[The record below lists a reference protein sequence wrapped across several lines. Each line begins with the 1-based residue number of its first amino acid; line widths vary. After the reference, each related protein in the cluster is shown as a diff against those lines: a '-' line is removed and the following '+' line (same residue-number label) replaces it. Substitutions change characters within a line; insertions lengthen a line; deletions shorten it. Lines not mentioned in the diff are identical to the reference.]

1 MCPARALSHDALY
14 RRCDPMAVP
23 FETTSSAATS
33 EDFLGQEE
41 ALRSLAFGVA
51 MRRSGYHL
59 FVVGPPGVGK
69 QTLVER
75 VLNHEARAE
84 LPTQDYC
91 YVYNF
96 EEPRRPRALAL
107 PAGKAARLRDDMA
120 HIVEQLQVAV
130 RAALESDEYRTRRQK
145 LVRELEDRRDR
156 AFREMER
163 RAKELEVSIA
173 REGDVFTVRV
183 LAPSGVM
190 AAAEFEQLPETERER
205 RAEHIARAEDWLG
218 VTLQEFSDWGRQQRE
233 ALQALVRG
241 TAAAVGAPLFANVRS
256 AYAEHPAVLDY
267 LSAVE
272 RDLAASVEEFIES
285 DDVGAIEAAVGAVEA
300 REGSSFEQRATV
312 NVLIDHSG
320 ARGVPVVYEDHPTY
334 TNLIGRV
341 EHTAQFGSLI
351 ADFSLIK
358 PGALHRA
365 RDGYLMLDAARV
377 IELPLAWEALKRA
390 LRSECI
396 CIETAAQHVEAMPIV
411 SLWPDPIPLARTKVV
426 LFGDVELYATL
437 AEHDRDFL
445 ELFRM
450 LVEFEEH
457 MPRSLEAEQRYAAV
471 IARLATEDGMIQFAR
486 SAVARLIEH
495 AARLA
500 EDGSKLSV
508 RVRPILDVMREAE
521 TVASLAA
528 RDLVTAEHVEVAI
541 SAQRRRAGGV
551 RARVLEQVRDGV
563 TLIVALG
570 THVGQVNG
578 LTLVAIGEHH
588 FGMAVRITASVWV
601 GPGQVVDIERAV
613 ELGGPLHSKGMLIV
627 HGFLAGRYATD
638 RPLSVSGSIVFEQSY
653 STVEGDSASLAEAC
667 ALLSAIAELP
677 VGQGIAVTGSMN
689 QHGQVQAIGGVNEKI
704 EGFFDVCSERGLSGE
719 QGVIIPSSN
728 ARNLMLRADVVAA
741 VEAGKF
747 HIYGVDTV
755 DDALTLLM
763 QKPAGARDAS
773 GRFPEGSINAA
784 VDARLRHFAECRRSF
799 ALPDGGGPR
808 ERSRAAE

>member
-1 MCPARALSHDALY
+1 
-14 RRCDPMAVP
+14 MAVP

-51 MRRSGYHL
+51 MRQSGYHL

-75 VLNHEARAE
+75 VLNHKARTE
-84 LPTQDYC
+84 LPTEDYC

-96 EEPRRPRALAL
+96 DEPRRPRALAL

-120 HIVEQLQVAV
+120 QTVQQLQVAV
-130 RAALESDEYRTRRQK
+130 RSALESDEYRTRRQK
-145 LVRELEDRRDR
+145 LVRELGDRRDR
-156 AFREMER
+156 AFREVER

-173 REGDVFTVRV
+173 REGDVFTVGV
-183 LAPSGVM
+183 LGPSGVM
-190 AAAEFEQLPETERER
+190 AAAEFEQLPEAERER

-241 TAAAVGAPLFANVRS
+241 TAAAVGAPLFATARNT
-256 AYAEHPAVLDY
+256 YAEHPAVLAY

-272 RDLAASVEEFIES
+272 RDLAASVDEFIES
-285 DDVGAIEAAVGAVEA
+285 DDASDAAEAAAGALDA
-300 REGSSFEQRATV
+300 REGSTFEQRATV
-312 NVLIDHSG
+312 NVLIDHAG

-365 RDGYLMLDAARV
+365 RDGYLMLDAARL

-390 LRSECI
+390 LRSACI

-426 LFGDVELYATL
+426 LFGDAELYATL
-437 AEHDRDFL
+437 AEHDPDFL
-445 ELFRM
+445 ELFRV

-471 IARLATEDGMIQFAR
+471 IAGLAMEDGLIPFAR

-495 AARLA
+495 AARHA

-508 RVRPILDVMREAE
+508 RLRPILDVMREAE

-528 RDLVTAEHVEVAI
+528 QELVTAEHVDVAI
-541 SAQRRRAGGV
+541 SAQRRRAGGA
-551 RARVLEQVRDGV
+551 RARILEQVRDGV

-578 LTLVAIGEHH
+578 LTLMAIGEHH

-601 GPGQVVDIERAV
+601 GAGEVVDIERAV

-627 HGFLAGRYATD
+627 NGFVAGRYATE

-653 STVEGDSASLAEAC
+653 ATVEGDSASLAEAC

-677 VGQGIAVTGSMN
+677 VAQGIAVTGSMN

-747 HIYGVDTV
+747 HIHGVDTV

-763 QKPAGARDAS
+763 QRPAGARDAS

-784 VDARLRHFAECRRSF
+784 VDARLRHFAECRKNF
-799 ALPDGGGPR
+799 ALHDGGGPR

>member
-1 MCPARALSHDALY
+1 MCPALALSHDALY
-14 RRCDPMAVP
+14 RRCNPMTVP
-23 FETTSSAATS
+23 FESTRDATPS
-33 EDFLGQEE
+33 DDFLGQEE

-84 LPTQDYC
+84 LPTEDYC

-156 AFREMER
+156 AFRDIER

-173 REGDVFTVRV
+173 REGDVFTVG
-183 LAPSGVM
+183 LLGPSGVM
-190 AAAEFEQLPETERER
+190 AAAELEKLPETERER

-218 VTLQEFSDWGRQQRE
+218 VTLQEYSDWGRQQRE

-241 TAAAVGAPLFANVRS
+241 TAAAVGAPLFATVRS
-256 AYAEHPAVLDY
+256 AYAEQPRVLDY

-285 DDVGAIEAAVGAVEA
+285 DDVGAIDAAVGAVEA

-312 NVLIDHSG
+312 NVFIDHSG

-471 IARLATEDGMIQFAR
+471 IARLAAEDGMIQFAR

-521 TVASLAA
+521 TMASLAA

-763 QKPAGARDAS
+763 QKPAGTRDAS

-799 ALPDGGGPR
+799 ALHDGGGPR